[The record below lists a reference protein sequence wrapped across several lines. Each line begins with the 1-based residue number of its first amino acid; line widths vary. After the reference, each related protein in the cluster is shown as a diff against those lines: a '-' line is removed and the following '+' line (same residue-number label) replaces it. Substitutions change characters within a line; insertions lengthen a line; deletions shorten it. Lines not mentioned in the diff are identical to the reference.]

1 MLQELNTMDLYTWL
15 ANGNYTQTKVS
26 KMYKYDSEVESFKRE
41 FAYNLPEYSSAK
53 YTDGLYLTNLVCNER
68 YIFAVLKYADES
80 YTTYHSRLFV
90 IDTTLSMDDYKIYD
104 QHVLEC
110 CKARELVDVLHALE
124 KPNKMPSFEIKDEQL
139 NVYVARDSKDEQ
151 CVLISENTI
160 YMYAGGQI
168 YKHDY
173 IFTINKTII
182 NQNKLILYD
191 EFQAK
196 HVYSFSDQQPEVHAG
211 EQFVD
216 VDDHTNNKFSYY
228 GKTRIDV
235 KGNRY
240 RLTYIDTIPKYT
252 LLEDV
257 YPASRSICCVSRYMC
272 ALQIKRAGFVYLKY
286 NLQTKCMKC
295 DNETTFTAIDDKHP
309 HTNRCS
315 WCFNYYCDKCS
326 DYIPACATCKYRS
339 CEKCDATVTR
349 EGWCSECL

>member
-1 MLQELNTMDLYTWL
+1 
-15 ANGNYTQTKVS
+15 
-26 KMYKYDSEVESFKRE
+26 
-41 FAYNLPEYSSAK
+41 
-53 YTDGLYLTNLVCNER
+53 
-68 YIFAVLKYADES
+68 
-80 YTTYHSRLFV
+80 
-90 IDTTLSMDDYKIYD
+90 MDDYKIYD
-104 QHVLEC
+104 QHVIRKHTVQCRCRDDVEYCKECADIVTDVSTKLTDTGATLEYHN
-110 CKARELVDVLHALE
+110 ARELVDVLHALE

-173 IFTINKTII
+173 IFTIYNTII

-211 EQFVD
+211 EQFVND
-216 VDDHTNNKFSYY
+216 HHTNNKFSYY
-228 GKTRIDV
+228 GKTRIDI